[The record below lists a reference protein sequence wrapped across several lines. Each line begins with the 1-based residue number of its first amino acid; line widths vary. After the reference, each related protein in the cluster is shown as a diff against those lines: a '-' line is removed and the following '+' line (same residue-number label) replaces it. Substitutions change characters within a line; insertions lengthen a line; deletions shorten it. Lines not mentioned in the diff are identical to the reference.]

1 MYTINNLFQI
11 GSELDPSVLLKEANS
26 TILPKQ
32 ENKSKL
38 EELEKFLT
46 SLFYG
51 SQENNNKNFQ
61 ELLNK
66 NIMTYLEGKIQ
77 KNILPKIENLLSSD
91 RVEINLNS
99 DNSDKIELTDWV
111 SYSHK
116 EYIKEETI
124 LLRLKQVEDKL
135 SSLKND
141 NSLYQKYETLSKEL
155 QNFEKQTKSLRGKE
169 YVYWINDQNK
179 DLIDRIDNL
188 YKELT
193 YFSSLPIPPD
203 ALGEIFEKALSAF
216 TIYVKNYGVENVD
229 KIVEE
234 TFNQKTTGNEIAY
247 RGKFKD
253 ISIIGKNQS
262 KLKINSTFAG
272 RKGKADVTL
281 KLDLPNIENS
291 SFKVSAKNWG
301 ILDGKDFGNINLWDA
316 LARSS
321 QHYGQT
327 MGYGIQMIRGKYKKI
342 TLHQWAR
349 MCILLDSLAGYSQ
362 KNNYADTIIINDR
375 GNKKIRVYL
384 ISNII
389 DNYYNQKSKQFIIGY
404 NDNNIPEILSNGI
417 PPRTHLGPQLAK
429 LQSNMREVS
438 LKVSAGILNLA

>member
-1 MYTINNLFQI
+1 MYTINDLFQI
-11 GSELDPSVLLKEANS
+11 GREIDPSVLLEEAKKKFQQKN
-26 TILPKQ
+26 I
-32 ENKSKL
+32 
-38 EELEKFLT
+38 EEEKIGNFLT
-46 SLFYG
+46 NIFYE
-51 SQENNNKNFQ
+51 SQENNKNFQ

-91 RVEINLNS
+91 RVEINLS
-99 DNSDKIELTDWV
+99 GDNSDKIELTDWV

-116 EYIKEETI
+116 KYIEEETI
-124 LLRLKQVEDKL
+124 LLRLKQVKDKL
-135 SSLKND
+135 SFLKND
-141 NSLYQKYETLSKEL
+141 NSLYQKYETLLKEL

-229 KIVEE
+229 KMVEE

-253 ISIIGKNQS
+253 ISIVGKNQS
-262 KLKINSTFAG
+262 KLKIGSTFAG

-281 KLDLPNIENS
+281 ELDLPNIGNS

-301 ILDGKDFGNINLWDA
+301 VLDGKDFGDINLWNA

-321 QHYGQT
+321 QHYGQV
-327 MGYGIQMIRGKYKKI
+327 MGYGVQMIRGKYKKI

-349 MCILLDSLAGYSQ
+349 MCILLDSLMGYSQ

-375 GNKKIRVYL
+375 GNKKIRVYS
-384 ISNII
+384 INNII
-389 DNYYNQKSKQFIIGY
+389 NNYYNQKSKQFIIGY

-417 PPRTHLGPQLAK
+417 PPRTHLGPRLAK